1 MPEAE
6 SKLDELKRLWMDP
19 HASKGYIRE
28 RLGWSYKQVEESAKF
43 LGLPEKP
50 TARNGEEYWPTE
62 AEIEQKLAEIRAKWS
77 QGRRDGRETSASRI
91 PADIRVYSYSSRT
104 GVFS

>member
-1 MPEAE
+1 MAQEE
-6 SKLDELKRLWMDP
+6 SKLEELRRLWLDP

-28 RLGWSYKQVEESAKF
+28 RLGWSYKDVERAAQF

-62 AEIEQKLAEIRAKWS
+62 EEIEQKKLEFQAKWS
-77 QGRRDGRETSASRI
+77 EGRREGRETAASRV
-91 PADIRVYSYSSRT
+91 PASVPQYAYNSRT
-104 GVFS
+104 GVFR